1 MFLYLLNNTEGKAFM
16 ELASQAIKIN
26 GKEKEYEE
34 AEYET
39 YLTELNLPDYNIVG
53 LSFDEAASAFKYSS
67 ISVRR
72 SVIIELCGILYAD
85 KEIDSKERKWI
96 YTLSKKFQLSET
108 ETDRFIR
115 WSKDFSDFLEIG
127 LMYINAK
134 E

>member
-16 ELASQAIKIN
+16 ELAAQAIKIN
-26 GKEKEYEE
+26 GKEKDYEE

-39 YLTELNLPDYNIVG
+39 YLTELNLSDYKIVG

-72 SVIIELCGILYAD
+72 SVIIELCGILYVD
-85 KEIDSKERKWI
+85 KEIDSEERKWI

-108 ETDRFIR
+108 ETERFIR

-134 E
+134 Q